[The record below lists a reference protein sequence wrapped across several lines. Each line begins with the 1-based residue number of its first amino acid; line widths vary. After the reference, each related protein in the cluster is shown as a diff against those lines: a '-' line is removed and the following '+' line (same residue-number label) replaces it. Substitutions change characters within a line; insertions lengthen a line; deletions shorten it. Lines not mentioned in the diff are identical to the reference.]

1 MIRKIIAGVLIAI
14 SSILL
19 GLSIAGIV
27 LIQTHKQPLTRFS
40 TTRLQSID
48 TELGLA
54 QTTLQSAA
62 LELERTLR
70 TVEAAEIS
78 LAALKADFIQAKAF
92 FGTVNGTQDKQLLP
106 GLKASREKLDQAK
119 NSLLEL
125 QASLAKANALPF
137 VNLNLPSD
145 KLLSDLIA
153 SAGSIDT
160 LITQVEGVTKKAS
173 GFLEDASY
181 LMEGDLG
188 ETKDNLQN
196 FLTVVQEYDQ
206 KFSVWREQLAALT
219 ASLPGWIQTTA
230 ISLTIF
236 LLWVGLSQISMIR
249 HGLALW
255 RDDAPQAL
263 PQAVEKSQ
271 NDKEQLSPAAEGVSD
286 DSV

>member
-1 MIRKIIAGVLIAI
+1 MIRKIIAGIFIII
-14 SSILL
+14 SSVLL

-27 LIQTHKQPLTRFS
+27 LIQTYKQPLTRFS
-40 TTRLQSID
+40 TTRLQTID

-78 LAALKADFIQAKAF
+78 LETLKADFIQAKAF
-92 FGTVNGTQDKQLLP
+92 FGTVNGTLDKQLLP

-181 LMEGDLG
+181 LMEGDLS

-255 RDDAPQAL
+255 QNDEPQAAPQT
-263 PQAVEKSQ
+263 VDKSQ
-271 NDKEQLSPAAEGVSD
+271 NDKKQLSPAAEGVSD